1 MKFYSNVLLFII
13 VTKLNDNEYQLGIN
27 FRGEIIFFKVVITF
41 WKDFEMK
48 IAKNSPRLPLFY
60 KILSFLVEVVLD
72 YQLKIERIDICNAQL
87 HYKDMYVI

>member
-48 IAKNSPRLPLFY
+48 IAKKQSYVAF
-60 KILSFLVEVVLD
+60 ILQNFIRTNLHFL
-72 YQLKIERIDICNAQL
+72 
-87 HYKDMYVI
+87 

>member
-41 WKDFEMK
+41 LKDFEMK
-48 IAKNSPRLPLFY
+48 IAKKQSYVAF
-60 KILSFLVEVVLD
+60 ILQNFIRTNLHFL
-72 YQLKIERIDICNAQL
+72 
-87 HYKDMYVI
+87 

>member
-41 WKDFEMK
+41 WKDFEMI
-48 IAKNSPRLPLFY
+48 IAKNSPMLPLFY
-60 KILSFLVEVVLD
+60 KILSEPTFISCKSGFRLP
-72 YQLKIERIDICNAQL
+72 IEN
-87 HYKDMYVI
+87 